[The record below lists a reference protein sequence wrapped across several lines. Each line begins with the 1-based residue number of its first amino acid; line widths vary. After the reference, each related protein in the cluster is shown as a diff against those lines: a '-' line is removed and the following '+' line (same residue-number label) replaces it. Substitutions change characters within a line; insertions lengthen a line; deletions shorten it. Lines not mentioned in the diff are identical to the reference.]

1 MVCPVDRVGEV
12 CSLLLCD
19 VCSELWVMVCPVD
32 RVGDVL
38 YVMCVV
44 SYGLWCVL

>member
-12 CSLLLCD
+12 CSLLFCD

-32 RVGDVL
+32 RVGEVCSL
-38 YVMCVV
+38 LSM
-44 SYGLWCVL
+44 

>member
-12 CSLLLCD
+12 GSCCRCN

-32 RVGDVL
+32 RVGEVGSL
-38 YVMCVV
+38 LSM
-44 SYGLWCVL
+44 

>member
-12 CSLLLCD
+12 GSF
-19 VCSELWVMVCPVD
+19 VD
-32 RVGDVL
+32 
-38 YVMCVV
+38 VMCVV